1 MMETY
6 EFIELWPGEE
16 ADVKISI
23 HSTLLFMILLIF
35 YRVMPSKWAAGNYFR
50 L

>member
-6 EFIELWPGEE
+6 EFIELWPGEV

-35 YRVMPSKWAAGNYFR
+35 VQGDAQQMGSW
-50 L
+50 